1 MSFIIEFDKNN
12 YCENDSYLYSC
23 NVYAVELVQD
33 DTKMFQIR
41 ERVHLVLNYTLYE
54 YASEA

>member
-54 YASEA
+54 